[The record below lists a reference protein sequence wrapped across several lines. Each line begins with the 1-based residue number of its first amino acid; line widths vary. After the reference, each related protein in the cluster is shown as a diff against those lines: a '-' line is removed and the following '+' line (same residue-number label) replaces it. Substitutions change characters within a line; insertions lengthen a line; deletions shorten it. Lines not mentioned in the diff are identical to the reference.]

1 MSIIRNDFSPLLEP
15 IEKGLSTNRP
25 LNPVVGRHRYEYDT
39 LELVAWNGSIWEV
52 IGPSTGSG
60 GAPTTVD
67 YLVGTTDAG
76 LSNEIVVGPT
86 PGGELGGTW
95 ASPTVDASHSGSTHA
110 AVQAAA
116 EATAA
121 GALAG
126 HAGAADPHTGYQ
138 KESEKGAASGY
149 ASLDAG
155 TTVPDAQIPAA
166 IARDTEV
173 TAAIDARLSAVNAT
187 DLTDGGSTTLHSHAA
202 VAGDI
207 SNIISSNKTVA
218 NGTSVYYP
226 MYCEVAAGVNLE
238 VAVDGWVEVG

>member
-110 AVQAAA
+110 ATQAAA

-121 GALAG
+121 AAL
-126 HAGAADPHTGYQ
+126 
-138 KESEKGAASGY
+138 
-149 ASLDAG
+149 
-155 TTVPDAQIPAA
+155 
-166 IARDTEV
+166 DT
-173 TAAIDARLSAVNAT
+173 RLSAANAT
-187 DLTDGGSTTLHSHAA
+187 DLTDGGPTTLHSHTA

-218 NGTSVYYP
+218 DGTSVYYP
-226 MYCEVAAGVNLE
+226 AYLE
-238 VAVDGWVEVG
+238 ISGASTVLELAVTGWVEIG